1 MRFVVHVS
9 GAYHVPTALREY
21 CILVIKKYIVQVLL
35 TEIY

>member
-1 MRFVVHVS
+1 MYLV
-9 GAYHVPTALREY
+9 HVPTALREY